1 MGVAEHRLP
10 DVPVEVRGDRS
21 LYDDGDE
28 IRGEGFGGED
38 GEVRE
43 HGGGELGVGGEDAEV
58 ELLARELLPEGLDR
72 RGGEEGVG
80 KGGVVEGKR
89 LRRRGALTVRLRV

>member
-10 DVPVEVRGDRS
+10 DVPVEVAGNRS
-21 LYDDGDE
+21 LDDDGDE

-43 HGGGELGVGGEDAEV
+43 HRGGELGVGGEDAEV
-58 ELLARELLPEGLDR
+58 ELLLI
-72 RGGEEGVG
+72 EEG
-80 KGGVVEGKR
+80 
-89 LRRRGALTVRLRV
+89 

>member
-21 LYDDGDE
+21 LDDDGDE
-28 IRGEGFGGED
+28 IRWEGFGGED

-43 HGGGELGVGGEDAEV
+43 HGGGELGVCGEDAEV
-58 ELLARELLPEGLDR
+58 ELLLI
-72 RGGEEGVG
+72 EEG
-80 KGGVVEGKR
+80 
-89 LRRRGALTVRLRV
+89 